1 MPVERELT
9 PAIPR
14 RRSHREVIDVDEL
27 LDDEPDRR
35 RPRRSAPRVNSSS
48 ASIPSD
54 IIILDSDDDS
64 EPGSATL
71 RRPSGEA
78 TLTFPFSPDLIR

>member
-14 RRSHREVIDVDEL
+14 RRSYHEVIDVDE

-35 RPRRSAPRVNSSS
+35 RPRRRALQDNFSRAP
-48 ASIPSD
+48 IPSD

-64 EPGSATL
+64 EPGLATL

-78 TLTFPFSPDLIR
+78 TPTFPFSPSLI